1 MLFKK
6 NNPPLVKLNWNSKV
20 KVKLTDYGKD
30 IYFHQYDHLIER
42 GISIT
47 PAYPIEDDD
56 GFISFRLWIFMSLY
70 GPYISMTSKPI
81 IEDISFYIPEDEL
94 EHMEVVNDK

>member
-1 MLFKK
+1 MRLKK
-6 NNPPLVKLNWNSKV
+6 PEPNYLKLNWNSKV

-42 GISIT
+42 GASIT
-47 PAYPIEDDD
+47 PTYPIEDND
-56 GFISFRLWIFMSLY
+56 GFTSFQLWVFMNLY
-70 GPYISMTSKPI
+70 GPYISMTSKPVV
-81 IEDISFYIPEDEL
+81 EDISFYIPEDEL